1 VEVKQMKA
9 SEMIRKLQEQI
20 ELHGDC
26 EVCVESY
33 DYDFDY
39 DSTYDVHRVEFNQ
52 ERGKICI

>member
-1 VEVKQMKA
+1 MKA

-26 EVCVESY
+26 EVCVELY
-33 DYDFDY
+33 DYEFDY
-39 DSTYDVHRVEFNQ
+39 DSTFDVHRVEFNE